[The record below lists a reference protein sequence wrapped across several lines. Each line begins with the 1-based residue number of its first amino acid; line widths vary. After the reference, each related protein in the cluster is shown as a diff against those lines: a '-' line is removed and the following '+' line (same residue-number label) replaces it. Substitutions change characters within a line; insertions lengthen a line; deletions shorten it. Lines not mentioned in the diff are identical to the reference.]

1 MSHKIILEKPQPVNL
16 RFIFKFLAV
25 QLLTNTCLYEQPPH
39 ITKVNHRL
47 WFDTLNWPTLHLLS
61 GFYIIFT
68 RHVPPKADALKTHF
82 NSPLELEIFRRN

>member
-61 GFYIIFT
+61 GFYIILPDT
-68 RHVPPKADALKTHF
+68 CPQRQTH
-82 NSPLELEIFRRN
+82 